1 MSDNGR
7 IQCAGLVLAGGGA
20 VRLGGVDKAQIQI
33 GDQTL
38 LLRAIEILGQFA
50 ETIAISG
57 GPNPTGTKMHGHPI
71 LKDISPGGG
80 PLAGIAAGL
89 SWAAEEGFEWL
100 AVMPVDAP
108 FLDELPY
115 LRLIEEASESP
126 LLIAETSRPQW
137 LASLWATRLAQ
148 DAGQAAAGEDKSIA
162 HFAKMIGGT
171 KIAMPELAPMFDNI
185 NTPEDL
191 AKARARAVQN
201 SNQEPR
207 SNNV

>member
-1 MSDNGR
+1 MSDNGQ

-38 LLRAIEILGQFA
+38 LLRATGILGQFA
-50 ETIAISG
+50 DAIAISG
-57 GPNPTGTKMHGHPI
+57 GPDPTGPEMHGYPV
-71 LKDISPGGG
+71 LKDVSPGGG

-89 SWAAEEGFEWL
+89 SWAAGEAFEWL
-100 AVMPVDAP
+100 AVMPVDTP
-108 FLDELPY
+108 FLDEAPY
-115 LRLIEEASESP
+115 LRLIEKAPGSP
-126 LLIAETSRPQW
+126 LLIAETARPQW
-137 LASLWATRLAQ
+137 LASFWATRLAA
-148 DAGQAAAGEDKSIA
+148 DARQAAAGEDKSIA

-207 SNNV
+207 SDNV

>member
-38 LLRAIEILGQFA
+38 LLRAIGILGQFA

-100 AVMPVDAP
+100 AERSVPTSQEHDVSASSPAASKISP
-108 FLDELPY
+108 FLFEILH
-115 LRLIEEASESP
+115 
-126 LLIAETSRPQW
+126 
-137 LASLWATRLAQ
+137 
-148 DAGQAAAGEDKSIA
+148 KSH
-162 HFAKMIGGT
+162 HF
-171 KIAMPELAPMFDNI
+171 P
-185 NTPEDL
+185 
-191 AKARARAVQN
+191 
-201 SNQEPR
+201 
-207 SNNV
+207 